1 MVTLGLCLGA
11 ETVFRAR
18 VQGTVPGEMVQLAGS
33 PNSVLHCWLL
43 SVSCLY
49 VSLSVFDVI
58 LQGPSERNVRGLLL
72 CLALGASGDG
82 AVVPM
87 GGYVNEGGDLWCRCW
102 VTAFSKAT
110 VARLF

>member
-1 MVTLGLCLGA
+1 MGLCLGA
-11 ETVFRAR
+11 ETVSSEPGDRGQF
-18 VQGTVPGEMVQLAGS
+18 QGKCCHWLVPQTPSCIVGYS
-33 PNSVLHCWLL
+33 L
-43 SVSCLY
+43 SVSWLY

-72 CLALGASGDG
+72 CLALVASGDG

-87 GGYVNEGGDLWCRCW
+87 GGYVNEGGDLWCRRW
-102 VTAFSKAT
+102 FTAFSKAT